1 MIAITGANGQL
12 GQKVVLELINKV
24 APKNIV
30 ALVRHPKKAQA
41 LKALGVNVR
50 KADYNQP
57 DTLLPALAGVQKLLL
72 ISGSEIGKR
81 VEQHK
86 AVIDAAISVGV
97 SLLAYTSILRAD
109 TSPLLL
115 AQEHKATES
124 YIRETNIP
132 AVILRNGWYS
142 ENYTDAVNSVL
153 SMGAVAGAAKS
164 GALHTAAREDYA
176 QAAVAVLTSDQPQA
190 GKVYELAGDQ
200 GFTLAQYAEMVSD
213 ITAKPI
219 GYIEMEADDFQKAL
233 LNAGLPDGL
242 AAALADTEQY
252 AAQGWLADSSKTLS
266 GLIGRPT
273 TPLVETLKRALV
285 KSQTSKGV

>member
-1 MIAITGANGQL
+1 MIAVTGANGQL

-30 ALVRHPKKAQA
+30 ALVRHPEKAET